1 LATDSDH
8 PERLM
13 PPDATRTPPVRSP
26 IRLTGV
32 SHFFGAVEAVRD
44 VSLEFAEGSFTAL
57 VGPSGCG
64 KTTILR
70 LIGGLEELQTSSLD
84 RAPTATLGFAFQEPR
99 LLPWRN
105 IRDNVALP
113 LELAG
118 VATSERRA
126 RAHDALERVQLSDAA
141 LRFPHQLSGGM
152 KMRAAIARALISRP
166 RILLL
171 DEPFGALDEVTRH
184 ELDLTLRN
192 LWHTERCTTILVTHS
207 IPEAAFLAERIVVLS
222 PRPAR
227 VVAEITTPTL
237 TRDAAT
243 WTHEELGACVRRASD
258 ALLRAIAES
267 RA

>member
-1 LATDSDH
+1 MPAAERTNPPSPDS
-8 PERLM
+8 
-13 PPDATRTPPVRSP
+13 
-26 IRLTGV
+26 IRLTNA
-32 SHFFGAVEAVRD
+32 SHAFGAIDAVRD
-44 VSLEFAEGSFTAL
+44 VSLTFTDGSFTAL

-70 LIGGLEELQTSSLD
+70 LIGELEILQTGSLE
-84 RAPTATLGFAFQEPR
+84 RPASASLGYAFQEPR

-118 VATSERRA
+118 VARGERSERA
-126 RAHDALERVQLSDAA
+126 MSVLERVQLADAA

-184 ELDLTLRN
+184 ELDLALRK
-192 LWHTERCTTILVTHS
+192 LWEVERCTTILVTHS
-207 IPEAAFLAERIVVLS
+207 IPEAAFLAERIVVLT

-227 VVAEITTPTL
+227 VVAEIETPKIE
-237 TRDAAT
+237 RDSMT
-243 WTHEELGACVRRASD
+243 WTNEEIGACVRRASD